1 MAYPERDGLNRPMP
15 LEGIRV
21 LEYATF
27 HAGPG
32 AGAILGDLGA
42 EIIKIEASAGDPM
55 RSWSEMGGIEF
66 CTPDGQG
73 LLFQFSNRNKKSLC
87 LDIEKEE
94 GRSILHRLIREADI
108 FITNLRKST
117 KGRLGLDYRTLA
129 KINPRIIHV
138 NISGFG
144 PEGLLD
150 DHGAFDPMGQARSGM
165 MFLTGGQEP
174 KILHLAILDQAVSM
188 MTSQAIMTALFDR
201 ERRSLGQEVHVSLY
215 STALWLQYAN
225 LMMAGT
231 IAVEPIQEGRAN
243 FSPLRNTF
251 RCGDDQWIMGT
262 HHPEKKYWGAL
273 FKATGREDLMKD
285 PRFSDEEGR
294 KKNRQALVAL
304 CDKVVEA
311 KPRDE
316 WLRILREHG
325 LMFGP
330 VQRIRDVLQ
339 DPQALENDYVV
350 DFTHPALGSVQIPGY
365 PVHFSSFRPETRSA
379 APDLGEHTLAIM
391 EELGY
396 TDEEIHVLMD
406 KDVIRTFTSN
416 R

>member
-1 MAYPERDGLNRPMP
+1 MAHSDCNGLDPSMP
-15 LEGIRV
+15 LEGIRI

-42 EIIKIEASAGDPM
+42 EIIKIEEFAGDPM

-73 LLFQFSNRNKKSLC
+73 LLFQFSNRNKKSIC
-87 LDIEKEE
+87 LDIKKEE
-94 GRSILHRLIREADI
+94 GRDIFHRLIREADV
-108 FITNLRKST
+108 FIINLRKST
-117 KGRLGLDYRTLA
+117 KGRLGLDYRTLS

-144 PEGLLD
+144 PQGLLN

-231 IAVEPIQEGRAN
+231 IAVEPIQEGRTN

-251 RCGDDQWIMGT
+251 RCGDGQWIMGT
-262 HHPEKKYWGAL
+262 HHPEGKYWGAL

-294 KKNRQALVAL
+294 KKNRQALVIL
-304 CDKVVEA
+304 FDRIFEGKT
-311 KPRDE
+311 RDE
-316 WLRILREHG
+316 WLRILRGHG

-330 VQRIRDVLQ
+330 VQRISDVLQ

-350 DFTHPALGSVQIPGY
+350 DFTHPTLGEVQIPGY
-365 PVHFSSFRPETRSA
+365 PVHFSSFRPKTRSA
-379 APDLGEHTLAIM
+379 APDLGAHTLAIM
-391 EELGY
+391 EEMGY
-396 TDEEIHVLMD
+396 TDEEIQVLMD
-406 KDVIRTFTSN
+406 KDVIRTFTSDM
-416 R
+416 